1 MSKEY
6 ETLKFT
12 QRVYEKEIKEIEDM
26 YQKEVKELQDEVWGL
41 KELVDNIQAVATR
54 RYGEDYCGCEEAV
67 AKEIKDYEADKTEDT
82 LYKHPI
88 TYKNNKGETDE

>member
-26 YQKEVKELQDEVWGL
+26 YQKELKQLQDENWNL
-41 KELVDNIQAVATR
+41 KELVDNIKTVTER
-54 RYGEDYCGCEEAV
+54 LPEDDYCGCEEAV
-67 AKEIKDYEADKTEDT
+67 TKEIEDYNKDFTD
-82 LYKHPI
+82 
-88 TYKNNKGETDE
+88 GEGNDI

>member
-54 RYGEDYCGCEEAV
+54 RYGEDYCSCEEAV
-67 AKEIKDYEADKTEDT
+67 AKEIKDYEADKT
-82 LYKHPI
+82 
-88 TYKNNKGETDE
+88 

>member
-26 YQKEVKELQDEVWGL
+26 YQKEVKELQDEVWNL
-41 KELVDNIQAVATR
+41 KELVDDIQAATER
-54 RYGEDYCGCEEAV
+54 LPSDDYCGCEEAV